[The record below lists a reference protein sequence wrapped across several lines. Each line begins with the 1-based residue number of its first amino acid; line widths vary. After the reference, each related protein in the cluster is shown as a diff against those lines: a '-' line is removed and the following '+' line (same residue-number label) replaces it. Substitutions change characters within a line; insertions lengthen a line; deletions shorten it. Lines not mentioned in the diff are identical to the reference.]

1 MIFTFPSEPIAP
13 VAGYEDLVVGQRYS
27 LGSVSL
33 DRADTIGFATY
44 YDPQPFHL
52 DDAAAEKSVFG
63 QLVASGLHTI
73 GAIFSLSV
81 RVGVLSRCNLAGTGM
96 TDVKWLRAVRPG
108 DVLSLEWTILSV
120 TPSAR
125 RPERAAVHIRYDVT
139 NQDGQPTLSLV
150 LHHVVAARGST
161 V

>member
-13 VAGYEDLVVGQRYS
+13 VAGYEDLVAGQRYS

-33 DRADTIGFATY
+33 DRADTIGFATD

-52 DDAAAEKSVFG
+52 DDAAAAKSVFG
-63 QLVASGLHTI
+63 QLVASGLQTI

-150 LHHVVAARGST
+150 LHHVVARGSGI
-161 V
+161 